1 MFKPIKKEMLEK
13 LAAHPGLIIF
23 GISLAI
29 SLLIGTTIGPHQA
42 FAQRIHD
49 PIVHGLRIHNP

>member
-1 MFKPIKKEMLEK
+1 MKMMLEK
-13 LAAHPGLIIF
+13 LAAHPRLVMF

-29 SLLIGTTIGPHQA
+29 SLLIGTTVDPYQA

-49 PIVHGLRIHNP
+49 PIVHGLKIHNP